1 LFEIPINGDLDFA
14 KSLLEKEIKVSEIF
28 KVGENVDVHAITKGK
43 GFQGPVK
50 RFGISL
56 KSHKSE
62 KKRRAPGNLGAF
74 TPRKTDWRVPQ
85 HGQHG
90 YHKRTEY
97 NKIIYKIDSI
107 PEEIN
112 QKGGIK
118 KYGNL
123 KNEYLLI
130 KGSIQGSSKR
140 LILLSKNIRGKK
152 NSSAPEIEYISQSS
166 KQ

>member
-1 LFEIPINGDLDFA
+1 MI
-14 KSLLEKEIKVSEIF
+14 SLI
-28 KVGENVDVHAITKGK
+28 
-43 GFQGPVK
+43 
-50 RFGISL
+50 FGISL

-97 NKIIYKIDSI
+97 NKEIYHIGDNYD
-107 PEEIN
+107 EIN
-112 QKGGIK
+112 QKGAIK
-118 KYGNL
+118 GYGNI
-123 KNEYLLI
+123 KNDFILI
-130 KGSIQGSSKR
+130 KGSLQGSSKR
-140 LILLSKNIRGKK
+140 LVILSKNIRNKQDK
-152 NSSAPEIEYISQSS
+152 SAPDIEYISQSS